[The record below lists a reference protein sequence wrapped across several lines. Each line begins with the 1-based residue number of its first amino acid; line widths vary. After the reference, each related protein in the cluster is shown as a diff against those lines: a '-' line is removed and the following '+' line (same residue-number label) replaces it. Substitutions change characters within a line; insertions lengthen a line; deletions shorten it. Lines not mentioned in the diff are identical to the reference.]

1 MNYPVLPGS
10 SVAAGIP
17 DEAYHRM
24 PELSSSQA
32 KALIESPAKFNYWRG
47 KVRPPKSEY
56 DLGHAVHAKV
66 LGVGADVVEI
76 PNDLLAVDGGI
87 RTNAAKEW
95 VQQARDEGKVPL
107 KAAELRPINDAAE
120 AVLQHPKAAAL
131 LSQPGHPEVSIMTVD
146 PMTEVPIRAR
156 FDYLP
161 FPRSPRAIGV
171 DLKTSKDASPRGFA
185 KAVYDYSYHLQQE
198 WYRHAYRLATG
209 EEVEFA
215 FVVVELEPPY
225 LVGYYNLSDSFME
238 MGRAIGA
245 EARALYAECTRT
257 DIWPGYDDEI
267 RTLEPPFWAALQHEE
282 KYADERA

>member
-10 SVAAGIP
+10 SVAPGIP

-24 PELSSSQA
+24 PEFSSSGA
-32 KALIESPAKFNYWRG
+32 KALLESPAKFRYWQG
-47 KVRPPKSEY
+47 KVRPPKKEF
-56 DLGHAVHAKV
+56 DLGHAVHKKV

-76 PNDLLAVDGGI
+76 PAKLLSSDGGI
-87 RTNAAKEW
+87 RSDDAKAW
-95 VQQARDEGKVPL
+95 VQKARDAGQVPM
-107 KAAELRPINDAAE
+107 KASEFRPINDAAE
-120 AVLQHPKAAAL
+120 AVLKHDKAAAL
-131 LSQPGHPEVSIMTVD
+131 FHQPGHPEVSIMTVD

-225 LVGYYNLSDSFME
+225 LVGYYNLSDAFME

-257 DIWPGYDDEI
+257 NTWPGYDDGVV
-267 RTLEPPFWAALQHEE
+267 TLEPPFWAALQHEE

>member
-1 MNYPVLPGS
+1 MTYTVMPGS
-10 SVAAGIP
+10 SVATDIP

-32 KALIESPAKFNYWRG
+32 KALLESPAKFNYWRG

-56 DLGHAVHAKV
+56 DLGHAVHTKV
-66 LGVGADVVEI
+66 LGIGADIVEI
-76 PNDLLAVDGGI
+76 PNDLLSADGGV

-95 VQQARDEGKVPL
+95 VQQARDEGRVPL

-120 AVLQHPKAAAL
+120 SVLRHEKAAAL
-131 LSQPGHPEVSIMTVD
+131 FSQPGNPEVSVMTVD
-146 PMTEVPIRAR
+146 LETEVPIRAR

-171 DLKTSKDASPRGFA
+171 DLKTAKDASPRGFA
-185 KAVYDYSYHLQQE
+185 KAAFDYSYHLQQE
-198 WYRHAYRLATG
+198 WYRHTYRIATG

-225 LVGYYNLSDSFME
+225 LVGYYNLSDTFMD
-238 MGRAIGA
+238 MGRTKGA
-245 EARALYAECTRT
+245 QARALYAECTRT
-257 DIWPGYDDEI
+257 NTWPGYDEGMV
-267 RTLEPPFWAALQHEE
+267 TLEPPFWAAVQFEE
-282 KYADERA
+282 VPQNV